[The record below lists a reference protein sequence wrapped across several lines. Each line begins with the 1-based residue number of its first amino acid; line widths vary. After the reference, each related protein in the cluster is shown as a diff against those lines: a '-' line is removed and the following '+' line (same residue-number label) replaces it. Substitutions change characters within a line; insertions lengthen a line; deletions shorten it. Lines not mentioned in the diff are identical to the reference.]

1 MKKLLKHDGLATRA
15 VLAIGLIVTIAI
27 GISILDGRRGVP
39 KITSDLIGERLQY
52 VQDLVSV
59 EYYYK
64 DVSSIERSRLQL
76 LGINISFTG
85 NRAILSYE
93 GVIKYGVDVSQA
105 EIDVSG
111 DIITLTLPEGKMISH
126 EVPEDS
132 IEIFDEGKNVF
143 NPITIRDYVN
153 FQSERKAEME
163 AHALEKGFPNMA
175 REKAGESLKAML
187 NLMPGMEDY
196 KITVTIQSWDR
207 KVTNQKN
214 TKSFDLCGEK
224 NLI

>member
-1 MKKLLKHDGLATRA
+1 MKQLLKHDGLATRA
-15 VLAIGLIVTIAI
+15 VLAIGLIVAIAI
-27 GISILDGRRGVP
+27 GILILNGRRGVP

-76 LGINISFTG
+76 LGINIPFTG

-111 DIITLTLPEGKMISH
+111 DIITLTLPEGKIISH
-126 EVPEDS
+126 EVPENS

-163 AHALEKGFPNMA
+163 AHALEKGFPSMA

-196 KITVTIQSWDR
+196 KITIAGT
-207 KVTNQKN
+207 
-214 TKSFDLCGEK
+214 
-224 NLI
+224 